1 MINHKH
7 NHNVKEMNIWMH
19 IKNVNQQ
26 VVLMYQIVN
35 FVIKQINVK
44 VVQQN
49 IHYLKN
55 VNQLMDVKNHNHKII
70 VYNVQKIKRNVN
82 KDIVMYFQY
91 MIMVYVNQHIN
102 NVNKKH
108 QIVQCAQKKINVQFV
123 NKDIN

>member
-82 KDIVMYFQY
+82 KDIVMHFQY

-102 NVNKKH
+102 NVHKKQ